1 MFITRLL
8 SYFFL
13 STFLL
18 ITPSYAEES
27 TDEQIKAT
35 NKINFIKKRIE
46 NIQITIEQT
55 QAALKTKL
63 VEYKKAEDDA
73 YKNQIQK
80 EIMQIRAK
88 INELNQSFVTLSTG
102 GIQFS
107 DVLPKESKKLDWQS
121 DLMEIGKPLFSAL
134 KNLTEKP
141 RQIDNLNRL
150 IESYDEQ
157 IALNTQA
164 LAYIKTLEKAE
175 LDSKTTSLLTKV
187 KATRLQQKQDDER
200 LKNVAHF
207 QLEELL
213 NDKESVLELT
223 NKKLKEFVTGKGL
236 TLLIAVVIFT
246 AIVLIGSI
254 FQKHLDKRAQNT
266 YLNFSQRLKRI
277 LYKTAT
283 MIIAVVALL
292 LVFYLRNDWLF
303 MGLAFIILLSVA
315 FSLKSTLPQYINEI
329 KMLLDISTVREG
341 ERVIY
346 NGIPWKVEKLNVQ
359 SILVNPDL
367 RGGTIR
373 MSLKQLA
380 NLHSRKFNSNEPWFP
395 CKEGDFVVL
404 EAGLGQYGQVVLA
417 SPESVQLRAYG
428 GSIITYP
435 TADFLQLNP
444 RNISCQSFSVYTEF
458 GIDYSLQDIA
468 TSEVIETFKKEIS
481 EQIKATHYGD
491 FFTRIDIEF
500 NLANAS
506 SLDYKIIAHFDGQ
519 AAKYYRSITRNLQKY
534 CVNVC
539 NTHNW
544 SIPYQQLVVH
554 TQGS

>member
-175 LDSKTTSLLTKV
+175 LDSKTTSLLTQV

-254 FQKHLDKRAQNT
+254 FQKHLDKRAQNK

-380 NLHSRKFNSNEPWFP
+380 NLHSRKFNSTEPWFP
-395 CKEGDFVVL
+395 CKENDFVVL
-404 EAGLGQYGQVVLA
+404 DAGLGQYGQVVLA
-417 SPESVQLRAYG
+417 SPESIQLRAYG

-444 RNISCQSFSVYTEF
+444 CNISCQSFSVYTEF

-519 AAKYYRSITRNLQKY
+519 AAKSYRFITRDLQKY
-534 CVNVC
+534 CVYVC